1 MSTELRT
8 LTSYFAAFDGEKS
21 WEEAKPLALM
31 LAHPDLI
38 VRHGDKNLNYT
49 EWLSSVEKFYV
60 SGGTVDM
67 LKFEAIEGGN
77 DNDPVVKYTVRLNF
91 ADGTSSTASSTG
103 TFRDGKLIRVE
114 PDEGALV
121 AYDKLFE
128 PVSNP
133 AQVATE
139 Q

>member
-8 LTSYFAAFDGEKS
+8 LTSYFAAFDGKKS
-21 WEEAKPLALM
+21 WEEAKPLALT

-38 VRHGDKNLNYT
+38 VRHGDKNQNYS
-49 EWLSSVEKFYV
+49 EWLASVEKFNAN
-60 SGGTVDM
+60 GGTVDM
-67 LKFEAIEGGN
+67 LKFEAIEGGV
-77 DNDPVVKYTVRLNF
+77 DPIVKYTVRLNF
-91 ADGTSSTASSTG
+91 ADGTSSIASSTG

-114 PDEGALV
+114 PDEGAEV